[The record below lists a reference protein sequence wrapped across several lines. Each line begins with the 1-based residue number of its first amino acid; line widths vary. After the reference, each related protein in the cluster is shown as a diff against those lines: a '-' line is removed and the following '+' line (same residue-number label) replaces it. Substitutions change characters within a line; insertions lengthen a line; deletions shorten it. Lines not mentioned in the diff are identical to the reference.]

1 MSKHLKSIIQTW
13 KEKFE
18 EETTLSL
25 REDLEDQNREI
36 KERLGKIVEN
46 QEEINKR
53 MANNLMT
60 IDKNQTDLKEKFD
73 AYVENNEKMAKEDL
87 QTILEK

>member
-1 MSKHLKSIIQTW
+1 M
-13 KEKFE
+13 
-18 EETTLSL
+18 
-25 REDLEDQNREI
+25 
-36 KERLGKIVEN
+36 EN

>member
-25 REDLEDQNREI
+25 REDFEDQNREI
-36 KERLGKIVEN
+36 KGRLGKIMEN